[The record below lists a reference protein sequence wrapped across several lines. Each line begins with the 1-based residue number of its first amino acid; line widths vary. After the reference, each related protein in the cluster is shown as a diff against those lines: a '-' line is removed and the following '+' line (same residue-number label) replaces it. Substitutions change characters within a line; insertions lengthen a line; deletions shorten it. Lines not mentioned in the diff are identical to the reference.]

1 MSNNPMQLSSQT
13 LGERFAADP
22 ELHLPA
28 HPRVPPE
35 LLQMPLGPSSLLFEG
50 ARGTQVVGGK
60 SARTLLPKVLPL
72 LDGTRSIDELQQ
84 ALPGLSARAV
94 RDIVTLLYSRGL
106 LEDGLPDDTHAV
118 SPTLAPLAAFAG
130 RYNDVTRVNRHR
142 GEALQ
147 RLADARVAV
156 GGSARA
162 AQLAFAALDGQNLG
176 ALSVSARPAD
186 IAADATLLVAVFEST
201 DDAATASEWF
211 AAARALGIPALHAHV
226 ASDAVEIGPLYIPGV
241 SGCHDCFRHVRDV
254 PIGGAAPDLGFW
266 MGVLGLHAMNVI
278 ARVGPVKLFNTAR
291 VHTRTEQG
299 RFYEKTRLARLPG
312 CPHCGLADAGPTLHE
327 PGGRIWL
334 LHNAAHGITCQ
345 ALRNPRDHQ
354 IHYAAANI
362 ALTQE
367 APKPWYGADT
377 IALPPVAEVGAP
389 PPWLTRPQAFRD
401 ERPDLASLAALLH
414 FAVGYQV
421 LPGVDGQGAITR
433 RIAPSG
439 GGLGASQLFV
449 AARKV
454 DGLPRGI
461 YRYDGLRH
469 QLDRITEA
477 SDDLLAGAVGVPT
490 AELPPA
496 VIVQVADMMKLRQK
510 YDKFAFRLGSLD
522 AGATQAFLHEVGD
535 ALGWRLQEYV
545 GLRDKAMAQAL
556 NLAVA
561 GHRQMVCHAIG
572 WGEAFGGAEP
582 PDLSLHHYQYPDTLI
597 EWSGSLDAPARGTP
611 AAVDAALLPPAS
623 VHDLSTLLLAR
634 RSIRSYAERAVPSK
648 VLGAIA
654 ALGSQVNALR
664 EGHGGLGLRLKLW
677 VVVATGT
684 ADLAPGVYRSEDGVL
699 QRRRDALTLAQIE
712 SLGQQKGFAR
722 APAVLLVT
730 GDFEHTVRHFGA
742 RGYREMLMRAGAML
756 ARAQMVAGSWG
767 VGGCLWGGIA
777 EEAWG
782 PALGIDRYRDCPLFA
797 ASLGYGD
804 E

>member
-13 LGERFAADP
+13 LGDRFAADP
-22 ELHLPA
+22 ELHLPS

-35 LLQMPLGPSSLLFEG
+35 LLQLPLGPSSLLFEG
-50 ARGTQVVGGK
+50 ARGTQVVGGR
-60 SARTLLPKVLPL
+60 SARTLLPQVLPL
-72 LDGTRSIDELQQ
+72 MDGTRSIDQLQQ
-84 ALPGLSARAV
+84 ALPQLSARAL

-106 LEDGLPDDTHAV
+106 LEDGTPGEAD
-118 SPTLAPLAAFAG
+118 PAPQAPAALAAFAG
-130 RYNDVTRVNRHR
+130 RFNDVTRVNRHR

-156 GGSARA
+156 GGSPRA
-162 AQLAFAALDGQNLG
+162 AQLALAALEGQNLG
-176 ALSVSARPAD
+176 ALTVCTQPD
-186 IAADATLLVAVFEST
+186 DLPADATLMLAVFESA
-201 DDAATASEWF
+201 DDAAAASAWF
-211 AAARALGIPALHAHV
+211 ATARARGIPALHAHV

-241 SGCHDCFRHVRDV
+241 SGCHECFRRVRSA
-254 PIGGAAPDLGFW
+254 PQGQAAPDLGFW

-299 RFYEKTRLARLPG
+299 RFYEKARLARLPG
-312 CPHCGLADAGPTLHE
+312 CAHCGLAGAGPTLEE

-377 IALPPVAEVGAP
+377 VALPPATAVGAP
-389 PPWLTRPQAFRD
+389 PAWLVRPQALRQD
-401 ERPDLASLAALLH
+401 RPDLASLSVLLH
-414 FAVGYQV
+414 FAAGYQAV
-421 LPGVDGQGAITR
+421 PRADGAGASAR

-439 GGLGASQLFV
+439 GGLGASQIFV

-454 DGLPRGI
+454 DGLARGI

-469 QLDRITEA
+469 QLDRLTEA
-477 SDDLLAGAVGVPT
+477 SDDLLAGAVGIPT
-490 AELPPA
+490 AELPPV
-496 VIVQVADMMKLRQK
+496 VIVQVADMMRLRQK

-522 AGATQAFLHEVGD
+522 AGTTQAWLHEVGS
-535 ALGWRLQEYV
+535 ALGWRLREFV
-545 GLRDKAMAQAL
+545 GLRDKAMAEAL
-556 NLAVA
+556 HLAVG

-572 WGEAFGGAEP
+572 WGEPFGSAEP
-582 PDLSLHHYQYPDTLI
+582 PDLSMHHYQYPDTLI
-597 EWSGSLDAPARGTP
+597 EWSASLDTPVLATQAAAAQPA
-611 AAVDAALLPPAS
+611 VPPAS
-623 VHDLSTLLLAR
+623 VQDLSTLLLAR
-634 RSIRSYAERAVPSK
+634 RSIRSYSARAIPAK

-654 ALGSQVNALR
+654 GLAAQVNPLR
-664 EGHGGLGLRLKLW
+664 EQGGGLGLRLKLW
-677 VVVATGT
+677 AVVAAG
-684 ADLAPGVYRSEDGVL
+684 AGDLAPGVYRWHDDAL
-699 QRRRDALTLAQIE
+699 QRHGDALTPAQME

-722 APAVLLVT
+722 APVVLLVT
-730 GDFEHTVRHFGA
+730 ADFEHTVRHFGA

-756 ARAQMVAGSWG
+756 ARAQMVAGTWG

-797 ASLGYGD
+797 ASMGYGD